1 MVSTIYNL
9 FSGRVQVSV
18 RPEALHTVGN
28 LLLDVL
34 WGILSP
40 STYRPSIRD
49 PQIPHHLLLHRNW
62 WVFEIRKPPLLIHVL
77 VFVYIVYYFIGI
89 GQWSKSYYKSTVS
102 QSAIVFIR
110 AHNCS
115 FYRVAL
121 REDLVVSAIFWLYFL
136 SLL

>member
-18 RPEALHTVGN
+18 RPEALHTVGH

-49 PQIPHHLLLHRNW
+49 PQIPYHLLLHRNW
-62 WVFEIRKPPLLIHVL
+62 WVFKITKLRLLIL
-77 VFVYIVYYFIGI
+77 VFVYRILLHWH
-89 GQWSKSYYKSTVS
+89 WSVAESYYKSTVS
-102 QSAIVFIR
+102 PSTIVFIR
-110 AHNCS
+110 SHNCS
-115 FYRVAL
+115 FYRLAL
-121 REDLVVSAIFWLYFL
+121 REVSAIFRLYYL